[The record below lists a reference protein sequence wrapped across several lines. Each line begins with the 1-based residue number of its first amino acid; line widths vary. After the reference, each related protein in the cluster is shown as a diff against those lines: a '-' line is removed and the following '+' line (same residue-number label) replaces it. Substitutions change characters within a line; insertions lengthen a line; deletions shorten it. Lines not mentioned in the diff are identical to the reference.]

1 MKTPKRG
8 PKSAQKGGILGVLG
22 PQNGPFLG
30 HFWAH
35 FGPILGPLFWP
46 ICLSLER
53 FWAKK
58 GSKRDPKK
66 WPKKGPFSGLP
77 QIGPKSG
84 VLGHYR
90 FLALFGPFFWA
101 HFWLRERDFG
111 PKNRVHFGD
120 QLLTKRAKNG
130 PKHGTVKGGPL

>member
-1 MKTPKRG
+1 MKTPKMG
-8 PKSAQKGGILGVLG
+8 PKSGQKGVILGVLG

-46 ICLSLER
+46 NCLSLER
-53 FWAKK
+53 FWPKK

-77 QIGPKSG
+77 QNGPKSG

-90 FLALFGPFFWA
+90 FLALFGTPFWSIHTGFYTILA
-101 HFWLRERDFG
+101 Q
-111 PKNRVHFGD
+111 KRVQKGD
-120 QLLTKRAKNG
+120 QLFPFYCPNG
-130 PKHGTVKGGPL
+130 PKHGTVKEGPL

>member
-1 MKTPKRG
+1 M
-8 PKSAQKGGILGVLG
+8 
-22 PQNGPFLG
+22 G
-30 HFWAH
+30 HFWAL
-35 FGPILGPLFWP
+35 FGPFFGPLWGPFLANSWPDPGYESGDLGPKGPKRW
-46 ICLSLER
+46 S
-53 FWAKK
+53 KK
-58 GSKRDPKK
+58 GPKNG
-66 WPKKGPFSGLP
+66 PKKGPFSGLP
-77 QIGPKSG
+77 QKGPKSG

-111 PKNRVHFGD
+111 PKNRVHFWD